1 MTSGVR
7 PGGWV
12 RPPALRPGDRVG
24 VVAPAGPL
32 KADALARGVAELRR
46 LGFEVS
52 ADERLL
58 EVDGFHAGSLESRV
72 AELQGFLADESIAG
86 IFCARG
92 GAGAFSL
99 LPLLDP
105 ALVKAC
111 PKALVGYSDITFLHL
126 FLARLGIVAFQGP
139 MVAWELASGQYDRDS
154 LFAALCGEPEP
165 YASGPDDLLPLR
177 AGVAEGRLL
186 GGCLSILAAAA
197 GTPWAMSSDE
207 PVLLFLEDI
216 DEAPY
221 RIERLIVQLRL
232 SGALRNVVGVLLG
245 EFPGCSPSLDAGYSL
260 ETVVLDAL
268 GLPGVPVA
276 LGQSS
281 GHARSPNVT
290 LPLGVRARLEC
301 DDAGA
306 SLRILEPA
314 VA

>member
-1 MTSGVR
+1 
-7 PGGWV
+7 V

-105 ALVKAC
+105 ALVKAY